1 MAAAA
6 APHLRHARA
15 GTGLGFANLIS
26 DRGFGA
32 AYKSSELLR
41 GKRGAGILVTE
52 EFLCP
57 KCDGRKE
64 EV

>member
-1 MAAAA
+1 M
-6 APHLRHARA
+6 PVTDLGVRKSDLRPA
-15 GTGLGFANLIS
+15 G
-26 DRGFGA
+26 DRGFEA

-41 GKRGAGILVTE
+41 GERGAGILVTE

>member
-1 MAAAA
+1 M
-6 APHLRHARA
+6 PVTDLGVRKSDLRPA
-15 GTGLGFANLIS
+15 G
-26 DRGFGA
+26 DRGFGV

-41 GKRGAGILVTE
+41 GERGAGILVTE